1 MTAVVFLMRLS
12 PIFPYSLIN
21 YSLGL
26 TKVPFWEYI
35 LASWLGMLPGTIAY
49 TGLGAAGKAAVS
61 AVDSQNSVTTMVF
74 YAVGALATLGVT
86 ILLSREANRVL
97 SDEMDRDS

>member
-1 MTAVVFLMRLS
+1 MRLS

-26 TKVPFWEYI
+26 TKVPFLEYI
-35 LASWLGMLPGTIAY
+35 VASWLGMLPGTIAY

-61 AVDSQNSVTTMVF
+61 AADSQTSVIV
-74 YAVGALATLGVT
+74 YVVGALATLGVT
-86 ILLSREANRVL
+86 ILLSRKATKVL
-97 SDEMDRDS
+97 SDTMDP